1 MRFLL
6 DLFIKT
12 LAVVFALSPMIFTTI
27 LIYQNIWFGFL
38 YFTMFITIPLGLL
51 FIAKSDEKLGD

>member
-6 DLFIKT
+6 DLLIKT
-12 LAVVFALSPMIFTTI
+12 LAVLFTLSPMIFTTI

-38 YFTMFITIPLGLL
+38 YFTLFITIPLGLL
-51 FIAKSDEKLGD
+51 IMIKSDEKLGD